1 MACQPTGWF
10 SAILLDLLRA
20 DTIIFSISSFS
31 LYKVSSNSGLKMP
44 VSCSTSNQKRVSS
57 ASSITM
63 LILLKN
69 SAFVR
74 IFMCSLKSKFRSC
87 SIYSVNYSIIRL
99 SVSVIPLF
107 NLPLFRHSV
116 IQPSFVKRAFPIC
129 SEKGSFHSLYIIG
142 KGTCPAHSVLLRKGI
157 RRLSMFVM
165 RFMQSLA
172 LGGTRCKGKPIF

>member
-1 MACQPTGWF
+1 MAERRICRLM
-10 SAILLDLLRA
+10 I
-20 DTIIFSISSFS
+20 
-31 LYKVSSNSGLKMP
+31 
-44 VSCSTSNQKRVSS
+44 C
-57 ASSITM
+57 ASSVLGRARHIRITRRS
-63 LILLKN
+63 K
-69 SAFVR
+69 SFVR

-172 LGGTRCKGKPIF
+172 LGGTRCKGKSIFLMGNIKCDIYSVFF